1 MKRLYTNEEGAA
13 AAALFTYSQ
22 NFCAYVL
29 IGVNW
34 QISLVT
40 ILTFEKIT
48 SSTAMLNRHF
58 LIYSNFPY
66 TLGKAACYHKTVI

>member
-1 MKRLYTNEEGAA
+1 MAA
-13 AAALFTYSQ
+13 VFSI
-22 NFCAYVL
+22 N
-29 IGVNW
+29 G

-40 ILTFEKIT
+40 ILTLVKIT

-66 TLGKAACYHKTVI
+66 TLGNAACYHNTVIRKFTNTGGILINEHQLT